1 MNSVTTLKFRKAFR
15 RLPKSTQERA
25 QAAYILWA
33 ENPHHPGL
41 HYKRIHATDS
51 IFSVRIGIG
60 YRALGV
66 RDNDIMIWFWIGSRQ
81 SYSEMIRQL

>member
-15 RLPKSTQERA
+15 RLPKSTQVRA

-33 ENPHHPGL
+33 ENPHHPSL
-41 HYKRIHATDS
+41 HYKRIHATDL

-60 YRALGV
+60 YRALGAM
-66 RDNDIMIWFWIGSRQ
+66 DNDIMVWFWIGSRQ
-81 SYSEMIRQL
+81 NYSEMIRQL